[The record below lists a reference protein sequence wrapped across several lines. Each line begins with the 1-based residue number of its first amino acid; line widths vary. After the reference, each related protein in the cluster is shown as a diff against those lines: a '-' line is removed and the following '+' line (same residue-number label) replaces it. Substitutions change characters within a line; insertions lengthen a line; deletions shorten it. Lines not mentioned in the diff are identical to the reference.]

1 MKIVLLLR
9 VTGSGPVTISAAGA
23 ALRRLER

>member
-1 MKIVLLLR
+1 LLLR